1 MANEIKY
8 KDQVWG
14 DNYSIKGE
22 QLSVNAYYCGHKVG
36 TPMQDAKAPAETNKD
51 KYYREHNQINCG
63 TITQDSAANANMP
76 EEDKGE

>member
-1 MANEIKY
+1 
-8 KDQVWG
+8 
-14 DNYSIKGE
+14 
-22 QLSVNAYYCGHKVG
+22 
-36 TPMQDAKAPAETNKD
+36 MQDAKASAEINKD